1 MSRAVDDIHA
11 VSVSTSGPMPQ
22 RSTRLV
28 EAPSFTEGSQCPP
41 QRPTSPPTPEFVT
54 PVSSPQTSALL
65 GGDMTRLSLGPPAT
79 QGSGA
84 FLPAR
89 QTTAAQEVEVDA
101 PPQRKKERD
110 PNAEYGGLEHDPK
123 LPSPEYHAGKV
134 DWYPDLFEDQIC
146 RTLSPYHKR
155 LIARMKAK
163 WSTDFQCLR
172 AVPDDAAL
180 RQNIALLVQE
190 AWDVF
195 KEYVPYW
202 TSDPDWSM
210 PPVLGER
217 LREMQIA
224 EAYRCVLR
232 REYELER
239 EVDFNP
245 LYGPYD
251 HRASPSAPGNCLR
264 GKGPLRSVAQYF
276 VYLDPIEAQLL
287 EKVDQIHMLHKGL
300 LDGQTLRSDKQA
312 IAQAFRAY
320 REAVRLLVRELS
332 AKVEQLNDLVTPT
345 IAFFEHEKGRIFRC
359 FNNFEQ
365 LVQLQISRLDPEGK
379 KGVGNLF
386 AVLREGN
393 SMEISYY
400 YDLSKSP
407 KIVKEL

>member
-1 MSRAVDDIHA
+1 MNIEQTTVKMTEYLRRCKDCHGVLDVRNIDWRCRWCSSQVFADTTQYGLTFSRPTGSSVSTNQTDRDESPIVHHTPPGARHALLASPMSRAVDDIHA

-264 GKGPLRSVAQYF
+264 GKGPLRSVGGPYKRA
-276 VYLDPIEAQLL
+276 V
-287 EKVDQIHMLHKGL
+287 
-300 LDGQTLRSDKQA
+300 T
-312 IAQAFRAY
+312 FR
-320 REAVRLLVRELS
+320 
-332 AKVEQLNDLVTPT
+332 
-345 IAFFEHEKGRIFRC
+345 
-359 FNNFEQ
+359 
-365 LVQLQISRLDPEGK
+365 
-379 KGVGNLF
+379 
-386 AVLREGN
+386 
-393 SMEISYY
+393 
-400 YDLSKSP
+400 
-407 KIVKEL
+407 